1 MTLALIGSSVYL
13 IFAVINSPALSPVTG
28 SKYANDTSAIGKAD
42 GKNAAFDLAETEI
55 AFFSSAVSEVLSYDT
70 AGVSE
75 GVLCQRKRYP
85 MFFLVFGVLG
95 CIPLKPKISLAQLNI
110 KCHIKVWRF
119 MCVAAA
125 SSLTFPG
132 EGWSRNWFAEF
143 FSVLRLPH

>member
-1 MTLALIGSSVYL
+1 L
-13 IFAVINSPALSPVTG
+13 IFAAINSPALSPVTG
-28 SKYANDTSAIGKAD
+28 SEYANYTSAIGKPD

-75 GVLCQRKRYP
+75 GVLCKRKWYP
-85 MFFLVFGVLG
+85 VFFLVFGVFV
-95 CIPLKPKISLAQLNI
+95 CIPLKPWFLHKISLAQLNI

-125 SSLTFPG
+125 ASLTFTE
-132 EGWSRNWFAEF
+132 EGWSRNWSACLSLPGSS
-143 FSVLRLPH
+143 FS